1 MLVDPVRD
9 WHGPGTDRRRV
20 LRGDDLLYGT
30 TLGFRA
36 RLQPNQVM
44 HIERDVVGTGAG
56 FRLSLSL
63 PCTSAGG
70 AVE

>member
-9 WHGPGTDRRRV
+9 WHGPGTDIRRV
-20 LRGDDLLYGT
+20 LRGDELLYGT

-44 HIERDVVGTGAG
+44 RIERDVVSTGAG

-63 PCTSAGG
+63 PCTSARGV
-70 AVE
+70 VE

>member
-44 HIERDVVGTGAG
+44 RIDRDSFDAGAG
-56 FRLSLSL
+56 FRLCLSL
-63 PCTSAGG
+63 PCTNSRGV
-70 AVE
+70 VE

>member
-9 WHGPGTDRRRV
+9 WHGPGTYIRRV

-44 HIERDVVGTGAG
+44 RIERDVVSTGAG
-56 FRLSLSL
+56 CRLSLTL
-63 PCTSAGG
+63 PCTNSRGV
-70 AVE
+70 VE